1 MAVKDALEQIEVLGN
16 LAQSML
22 DELALLA
29 AAITEAQAEI
39 RA

>member
-1 MAVKDALEQIEVLGN
+1 MAVNDALEQIEVLGS

-29 AAITEAQAEI
+29 AAITEALAEV